1 MKKVISKLIRNKY
14 LFPFWKFLNKISFYG
29 MNYGVASGYANYS
42 GELFIIK
49 HLKHNL
55 NDGVIFD
62 VGANIGD
69 WSKFFVK
76 ECTNINFRL
85 HLFEPSKFTFQSLKA
100 NLDGNYNFHQ
110 IGFGDKNEK
119 LKLFYDNKEQGSASI
134 LNLNSKESELIQLNT
149 IDTFCTENKISKI
162 DFLKMDVQ
170 GFEYNILKGATKML
184 EINAI
189 KFIQFEIDQPSIEN
203 KIFFKDFWDLL
214 SEKYDLYQSLF
225 NGLVLIDE
233 YNYEMENF
241 RCMNYLAIL
250 KETKFN

>member
-1 MKKVISKLIRNKY
+1 MLKTVISRLIRNKY

-62 VGANIGD
+62 VGANVGD
-69 WSKFFVK
+69 WSKFFIK
-76 ECTNINFRL
+76 ECSNINFKL
-85 HLFEPSKFTFQSLKA
+85 HLFEPSKFTFKILKT
-100 NLDGNYNFHQ
+100 NLDGNYKFHQ
-110 IGFGDKNEK
+110 IGFGDKNEQ
-119 LKLFYDNKEQGSASI
+119 LKLFYDTYHQGNASI
-134 LNLNSKESELIQLNT
+134 LNFNSKKSELIQLKT
-149 IDTFCTENKISKI
+149 IDTFCVENKISKI

-184 EINAI
+184 ENNAI
-189 KFIQFEIDQPSIEN
+189 KFIQFEIDQPSIDN
-203 KIFFKDFWDLL
+203 KVYFKDFWDIL
-214 SEKYDLYQSLF
+214 SEKYDLYQSLY
-225 NGLVLIDE
+225 NGIVLIKE

-250 KETKFN
+250 KRN

>member
-1 MKKVISKLIRNKY
+1 MKKVISKLIRNKSLY
-14 LFPFWKFLNKISFYG
+14 PFWKFLNKLSFYG

-42 GELFIIK
+42 GEHFIINQIK
-49 HLKHNL
+49 RNL
-55 NDGVIFD
+55 NNGVIFD

-69 WSKFFVK
+69 WSKFFIK
-76 ECTNINFRL
+76 ECSNINYKL
-85 HLFEPSKFTFQSLKA
+85 HLFEPSKFSFQTLKA

-119 LKLFYDNKEQGSASI
+119 LKLFYDTKQQGNASI
-134 LNLNSKESELIQLNT
+134 LNFNSKKSELIQLKT
-149 IDTFCTENKISKI
+149 IDTFCVENKISKI

-214 SEKYDLYQSLF
+214 SKKYDLYQSLF
-225 NGLVLIDE
+225 NGLVVIKE
-233 YNYEMENF
+233 YNYEIENF

-250 KETKFN
+250 KSNQI

>member
-1 MKKVISKLIRNKY
+1 
-14 LFPFWKFLNKISFYG
+14 

-49 HLKHNL
+49 HLKSSLDNSI
-55 NDGVIFD
+55 IFD
-62 VGANIGD
+62 VGANVGD
-69 WSKFFVK
+69 WSKFFIR
-76 ECTNINFRL
+76 ECSKINFQL
-85 HLFEPSKFTFQSLKA
+85 HLFEPSKFTFQNLKD
-100 NLDGNYNFHQ
+100 NLNDNYNFHQ
-110 IGFGDKNEK
+110 IGFGDKNEQ
-119 LKLFYDNKEQGSASI
+119 LTLFYEKKNRSSASI
-134 LNLNSKESELIQLNT
+134 FNSNFTHSELIQLRT
-149 IDTFCTENKISKI
+149 IDSFCEENKISTI

-170 GFEYNILKGATKML
+170 GFEFNILKGAKKML
-184 EINAI
+184 RNNAI

-214 SEKYDLYQSLF
+214 SEKYDLYQSLY

-250 KETKFN
+250 KK

>member
-1 MKKVISKLIRNKY
+1 MKKIISKLIRNKH

-55 NDGVIFD
+55 NGGVIFD

-69 WSKFFVK
+69 WSKFFIK
-76 ECTNINFRL
+76 ECKNINYKL

-110 IGFGDKNEK
+110 IGFGDKNEQ
-119 LKLFYDNKEQGSASI
+119 LTLFYDKTNQGSASI
-134 LNLNSKESELIQLNT
+134 LNSNFAHSELIQIRT
-149 IDTFCTENKISKI
+149 IDSFCKENKISTI
-162 DFLKMDVQ
+162 DFLKMDFQ
-170 GFEYNILKGATKML
+170 GFEFNILKGAKKML
-184 EINAI
+184 RNNAI
-189 KFIQFEIDQPSIEN
+189 KFIQFEIDEPSIDN
-203 KIFFKDFWDLL
+203 KIFFKDFWIMLNK
-214 SEKYDLYQSLF
+214 KYDIYHSLY
-225 NGLVLIDE
+225 NGLVKIKN
-233 YNYEMENF
+233 YNPEVENF

-250 KETKFN
+250 KQ